1 MTQLSG
7 DGPLVSIVIA
17 TYNRWPMV
25 GETIES
31 ALAQTLL
38 EREVIVVDDGSSDG
52 TAEHVRARYPTVRL
66 VSQQNAERGVAYNH
80 GIALARGR
88 YVAFLDDDDL
98 YEPWHLAQ
106 FASALARRPDG
117 KVFASRA
124 WFWDP
129 VTGRRRLHEP
139 FDPASLAHDSLK
151 GTLVVP
157 QMMVADRSALLE
169 VGGFPED
176 RAVMGSEDWLLLV
189 KLARRFEFV
198 PLPEPSLR
206 IRLHPGRS
214 VNDLDAG
221 SRSREVATRELLGE
235 EYGWLGLTDDER
247 RLLAAGT
254 DRFVAG
260 HLYASGRM
268 REARARLR
276 EVRRSLGW
284 ATGLRW
290 TSRLWAQTWLGA
302 RGSLAARRFKR
313 RVVLR

>member
-1 MTQLSG
+1 
-7 DGPLVSIVIA
+7 LVSIVIA

-25 GETIES
+25 GESIES
-31 ALAQTLL
+31 ALGQTFPA
-38 EREVIVVDDGSSDG
+38 REVIVVDDGSTDG
-52 TAEHVRARYPTVRL
+52 TAEHVRACYPAVQLVR
-66 VSQQNAERGVAYNH
+66 QQNAERGVAYNH
-80 GIALARGR
+80 GIAVARGR
-88 YVAFLDDDDL
+88 YVAFLDDDDV
-98 YEPWHLAQ
+98 YERWHLAQ
-106 FASALARRPDG
+106 FGSALSRRPDAL
-117 KVFASRA
+117 VFASRA

-139 FDPASLAHDSLK
+139 FDPATIAHDALK

-157 QMMVADRSALLE
+157 QMMVAAKSALLE

-176 RAVMGSEDWLLLV
+176 REMMGSEDWLLLI
-189 KLARRFEFV
+189 KLARRFELV

-206 IRLHPGRS
+206 IRVHAGRS

-221 SRSREVATRELLGE
+221 SRSREVATRQLLGE
-235 EYGWLGLTDDER
+235 EYAWLRLTDDER

-284 ATGLRW
+284 TRGVRW
-290 TSRLWAQTWLGA
+290 TSRLWAQTWLGS
-302 RGSLAARRFKR
+302 RGSLAARRLKSR
-313 RVVLR
+313 LVLR